1 MCRLRWFCGLASPL
15 LSPVLSYPQLPPWQ
29 GGLLPASRRTCERLP
44 VSMAWVAA
52 RLGVEASAG
61 ATPLLLLPGA
71 AAQQGVV
78 CASSLARRRRHQG
91 RRRPARLVRR
101 RGGRLNAEASTG
113 AAPLLLVQ
121 SAAARRGERGRK
133 VVARQIGSAS
143 RNSQG
148 IRRCHHHLIAAATAE
163 APKSSLSLG
172 QRGEAVAS
180 REDGKGRRLPISSR
194 KSR

>member
-1 MCRLRWFCGLASPL
+1 MKISLTHLSRVSLSHSF

-133 VVARQIGSAS
+133 VVAL
-143 RNSQG
+143 
-148 IRRCHHHLIAAATAE
+148 LIAAATAE